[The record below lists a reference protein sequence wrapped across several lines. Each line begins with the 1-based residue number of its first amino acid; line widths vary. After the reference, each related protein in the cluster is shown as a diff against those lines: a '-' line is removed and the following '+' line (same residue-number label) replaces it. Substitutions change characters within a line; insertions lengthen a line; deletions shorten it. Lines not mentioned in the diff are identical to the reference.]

1 MTVSDMLFAGVAA
14 PPDRWWRRPLG
25 ALLCALI
32 AAACGQPVWAS
43 VVAAPPAAPP
53 RLNVL
58 FIAADDLRPELAC
71 YGAAQVKSP
80 NLDRL
85 ARTGVLFERAYCQF
99 PLCGPTRASLLSGTR
114 PDSTKVHDLYS
125 DFRAALPAIQS
136 LPQWFK
142 DQGYYTDRF
151 GKIFHIDDVASW
163 TPAYPPQKFGP
174 AEPGKR
180 APYASAAIN
189 EAGWKKFDRAKA
201 AGLVGMALERSQRG
215 PAYEIA
221 DVDDDDLIDGQTALA
236 GIAALRKMKQTGQP
250 FFLAVGFNKPHL
262 PFVAPRRYWDLYDR
276 ATLEVARNT
285 TPPERA
291 PLAMDDGVEFYTYTD
306 VPATRPVPDEYARIA
321 RHGYYACVSYMDA
334 QVGRVLD
341 ELERLGLSDNTIV
354 VFWGDHGFK
363 LGEHGGWGKLT
374 NFELDA
380 RVPLIVRAPGFKQ
393 NVRLRSLVELVDLYP
408 TLAELAGLP
417 LPAHLEGTSFV
428 PLLRDAGRQW
438 KKAAFTQCPREGW
451 MGYSMRADRYRI
463 TRWTKVGE
471 TDIIELYDHQ
481 SDPAEDKNLA
491 GLPALATV
499 QQELLA
505 QLQAGWR
512 AARPAN

>member
-1 MTVSDMLFAGVAA
+1 MLFAGVAA
-14 PPDRWWRRPLG
+14 PPDRGWRRPLG

-32 AAACGQPVWAS
+32 AAACGQPAWAS

-53 RLNVL
+53 RLTVL

-236 GIAALRKMKQTGQP
+236 
-250 FFLAVGFNKPHL
+250 
-262 PFVAPRRYWDLYDR
+262 
-276 ATLEVARNT
+276 
-285 TPPERA
+285 
-291 PLAMDDGVEFYTYTD
+291 MDDGVEFYTYTD

-341 ELERLGLSDNTIV
+341 ELERLGLSDSTIV

-363 LGEHGGWGKLT
+363 LGDHGGWG
-374 NFELDA
+374 
-380 RVPLIVRAPGFKQ
+380 
-393 NVRLRSLVELVDLYP
+393 S
-408 TLAELAGLP
+408 
-417 LPAHLEGTSFV
+417 
-428 PLLRDAGRQW
+428 
-438 KKAAFTQCPREGW
+438 
-451 MGYSMRADRYRI
+451 
-463 TRWTKVGE
+463 
-471 TDIIELYDHQ
+471 
-481 SDPAEDKNLA
+481 
-491 GLPALATV
+491 
-499 QQELLA
+499 
-505 QLQAGWR
+505 
-512 AARPAN
+512 